1 MNVFCVRGL
10 ICRLL
15 PALLIIIS
23 CSGGQSLQPAAKKP
37 PVAEARPVVDDY
49 FGTKITDPYRWME
62 EGPTDPK
69 FLEFLQAQNEYTHAA
84 VAPLAAP
91 RGRLLARSK
100 ELDNALPVVGVHT
113 RAGEYIFFLHPH
125 P

>member
-23 CSGGQSLQPAAKKP
+23 CSGGQSLQPTANKP

-62 EGPTDPK
+62 QGPTDPK
-69 FLEFLQAQNEYTHAA
+69 FLEFLKAQNEYTHA
-84 VAPLAAP
+84 VLAPLAAP
-91 RGRLLARSK
+91 RDKLLARLK
-100 ELDNALPVVGVHT
+100 ELDNAVPVVG
-113 RAGEYIFFLHPH
+113 FPH
-125 P
+125 PCRRIYLLLTD